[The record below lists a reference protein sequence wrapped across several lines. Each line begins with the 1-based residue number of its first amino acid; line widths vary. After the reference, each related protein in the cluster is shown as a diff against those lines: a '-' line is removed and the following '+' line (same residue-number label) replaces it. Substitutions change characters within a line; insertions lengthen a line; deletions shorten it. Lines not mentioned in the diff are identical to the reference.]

1 MAAFN
6 RRFDIS
12 QGGGMDADVQY
23 LESLGYKQ
31 QLSRVMGIWSNFALG
46 FTYLSPLVGIY
57 SLFAYALATGGGAVI
72 WAIPLVVVGQA
83 MVVLVFGEVASQY
96 PIAGGIYQWARR
108 LGGRGYGWF
117 TGWVYTWALLATVAA
132 VAYGSAGYVAALFGT
147 TATTGFTIGIA
158 IAMVAIAAVI
168 NLFGAQLLSK
178 AATVGL
184 VAEFCGG
191 LLVGLYLLFFHHR
204 QPISAIFHHQGAGGS
219 HYTSAFLAA
228 GLMAIW
234 IFFGFEACGDVA
246 EEVKDPG
253 RRVPRAMLMT
263 LGMGGLVSFLL
274 TLGLILA
281 VPNLPAVIGGQDA
294 DPATTI
300 LNASFGTV
308 AAKLVLLLI
317 VLGFLSCTLA
327 IQAAAVRTLFS
338 QGRDGV
344 LPGSSWLARVSPRF
358 HMAPAAVVV
367 AFVIP
372 GVIVLVS
379 WISTDALT
387 KIIAFATVG
396 IYVGFQLV
404 VLAALRAR
412 TSGWRP
418 AGPFTLGQWATAV
431 NVLGLA
437 YGVGAIVNLVWP
449 RTPGTPWYDN
459 YIVLVSLLVVAAV
472 GAIYGLAFRPYEHGT
487 APAGDAVPSVGEPEL
502 AGS

>member
-1 MAAFN
+1 
-6 RRFDIS
+6 
-12 QGGGMDADVQY
+12 MDDVQY
-23 LESLGYKQ
+23 LEHLGYKQ

-57 SLFAYALATGGGAVI
+57 SLFGYALATGGAAVL
-72 WAIPLVVVGQA
+72 WAIPIVVLGQA

-96 PIAGGIYQWARR
+96 PIAGGVYQWSRR
-108 LGGRGYGWF
+108 LMGRGYGWY
-117 TGWVYTWALLATVAA
+117 TGWIYTWALLATVAA
-132 VAYGSAGYVAALFGT
+132 VAYGGGPYVAALFGT
-147 TATTGFTIGIA
+147 TATTGFTIGMA
-158 IAMVAIAAVI
+158 IAMVAIASVI

-178 AATVGL
+178 AATIGL

-191 LLVGLYLLFFHHR
+191 LLVGVYLLFFHHR
-204 QPISAIFHHQGAGGS
+204 QPVSAVFHHQGAGGS
-219 HYTSAFLAA
+219 HYTGAFLAA

-253 RRVPRAMLMT
+253 RRVPRAMMMT

-281 VPNLPAVIGGQDA
+281 VPSLPDVVSGKDA

-300 LNASFGTV
+300 LGASFGTV
-308 AAKLVLLLI
+308 ATKLVLLLI

-327 IQAAAVRTLFS
+327 IQAAAVRLLFS

-344 LPGSSWLARVSPRF
+344 LPGSARLARVSPRF
-358 HMAPAAVVV
+358 HMPPASVVV
-367 AFVIP
+367 AFAIP
-372 GVIVLVS
+372 VAIVLIS

-418 AGPFTLGQWATAV
+418 AGPFSLGNWGLIV
-431 NVLGLA
+431 NVLALA
-437 YGVGAIVNLVWP
+437 YGVAAIVDLVWP

-472 GAIYGLAFRPYEHGT
+472 GAVYGLLLRPHLQGD
-487 APAGDAVPSVGEPEL
+487 APAGDAVPAVGEPQP
-502 AGS
+502 ASSY

>member
-1 MAAFN
+1 
-6 RRFDIS
+6 
-12 QGGGMDADVQY
+12 MDDVQY
-23 LESLGYKQ
+23 LEHLGYKQ
-31 QLSRVMGIWSNFALG
+31 QLSRVMGIWSNFGLG

-57 SLFAYALATGGGAVI
+57 SLFGYALATGGGAVV
-72 WAIPLVVVGQA
+72 WAIPIVVLGQA
-83 MVVLVFGEVASQY
+83 MVVLVFAEVASQY

-108 LGGRGYGWF
+108 LMGRGYGWY
-117 TGWVYTWALLATVAA
+117 TGWIYTWALLATVAA
-132 VAYGSAGYVAALFGT
+132 VAYGGGPYVAALFGT
-147 TATTGFTIGIA
+147 TATTGFTIGMAVVMIA
-158 IAMVAIAAVI
+158 IASVI

-204 QPISAIFHHQGAGGS
+204 QPISAIFHHQGAGGPNA
-219 HYTSAFLAA
+219 HYLSAFLAA

-246 EEVKDPG
+246 EEVRDPG
-253 RRVPRAMLMT
+253 RRVPRAMMMT
-263 LGMGGLVSFLL
+263 LAMGGLVSFVL

-281 VPNLPAVIGGQDA
+281 VPSLPDVVSGKDG

-300 LNASFGTV
+300 LAASFGTV
-308 AAKLVLLLI
+308 ATKLVLLLI

-327 IQAAAVRTLFS
+327 IQAAAVRLLFS

-344 LPGSSWLARVSPRF
+344 LPGSSRLARVSPRF
-358 HMAPAAVVV
+358 HMPPASVVV
-367 AFVIP
+367 AFAIP
-372 GVIVLVS
+372 VAIVLIS

-412 TSGWRP
+412 TGGWKP
-418 AGPFTLGQWATAV
+418 AGPFTLGTWGLVV
-431 NVLGLA
+431 NVLALA
-437 YGVGAIVNLVWP
+437 YGVAAIVNLVWP

-472 GAIYGLAFRPYEHGT
+472 GAVYGLVLRPHLQGD
-487 APAGDAVPSVGEPEL
+487 APAGDAVQAAGDASL
-502 AGS
+502 ANI

>member
-1 MAAFN
+1 
-6 RRFDIS
+6 
-12 QGGGMDADVQY
+12 MDDVQY
-23 LESLGYKQ
+23 LEHLGYKQ

-57 SLFAYALATGGGAVI
+57 SLFGYALATGGAAVL
-72 WAIPLVVVGQA
+72 WAIPLVVLGQA

-96 PIAGGIYQWARR
+96 PLAGGIYQWARR
-108 LGGRGYGWF
+108 LSGRGYGWY
-117 TGWVYTWALLATVAA
+117 TGWIYTWALLATVAA
-132 VAYGSAGYVAALFGT
+132 VAYGGGPYVAALFGT
-147 TATTGFTIGIA
+147 AATTGFTIGMAIVMIGIA
-158 IAMVAIAAVI
+158 SVI
-168 NLFGAQLLSK
+168 NLFGAQLLRK

-184 VAEFCGG
+184 VAEVAGG

-204 QPISAIFHHQGAGGS
+204 QPLSAVFHHQGAGGS
-219 HYTSAFLAA
+219 AYTGAFLAA

-281 VPNLPAVIGGQDA
+281 VPSLPDVVSGKDA

-308 AAKLVLLLI
+308 ASKLVLFLI

-327 IQAAAVRTLFS
+327 IQAAAVRLLFS

-344 LPGSSWLARVSPRF
+344 LPGSAQLANVSQRF
-358 HMAPAAVVV
+358 HMPPASVAV
-367 AFVIP
+367 AFVLP
-372 GVIVLVS
+372 TAIVLIS

-412 TSGWRP
+412 LRGWTPR
-418 AGPFTLGQWATAV
+418 GPFSLGAWGMLA

-437 YGVGAIVNLVWP
+437 YGIAAIVNLVWP

-459 YIVLVSLLVVAAV
+459 YIVLVSLLVVAGV
-472 GAIYGLAFRPYEHGT
+472 GAVYALLLRPHTKGD
-487 APAGDAVPSVGEPEL
+487 APAGDAVPPAGAPTL
-502 AGS
+502 AS

>member
-1 MAAFN
+1 
-6 RRFDIS
+6 
-12 QGGGMDADVQY
+12 MDDVQY
-23 LESLGYKQ
+23 LEHLGYKQ

-57 SLFAYALATGGGAVI
+57 SLFGYALATGGAAVL
-72 WAIPLVVVGQA
+72 WAIPIVVLGQA

-96 PIAGGIYQWARR
+96 PIAGGVYQWSRR
-108 LGGRGYGWF
+108 LMGRGYGWY
-117 TGWVYTWALLATVAA
+117 TGWIYTWALLATVAA
-132 VAYGSAGYVAALFGT
+132 VAYGGGPYVAALFGT
-147 TATTGFTIGIA
+147 TATTGFTIGMA
-158 IAMVAIAAVI
+158 IAMVAIASAI

-178 AATVGL
+178 AATIGL

-191 LLVGLYLLFFHHR
+191 LLVGVYLLFFHHR
-204 QPISAIFHHQGAGGS
+204 QPVSAIFHHQGAGGS
-219 HYTSAFLAA
+219 HYTGAFLAA

-253 RRVPRAMLMT
+253 RRVPRAMMMT

-281 VPNLPAVIGGQDA
+281 VPSLPDVVSGKDA

-300 LNASFGTV
+300 LGASFGTV
-308 AAKLVLLLI
+308 ATKLVLLLI

-327 IQAAAVRTLFS
+327 IQAAAVRLLFS

-344 LPGSSWLARVSPRF
+344 LPGSARLARVSPRF
-358 HMAPAAVVV
+358 HMPPASVVV
-367 AFVIP
+367 AFAIP
-372 GVIVLVS
+372 VAIVLIS

-418 AGPFTLGQWATAV
+418 AGPFSLGNWGLIV
-431 NVLGLA
+431 NVLALA
-437 YGVGAIVNLVWP
+437 YGVAAIVDLVWP

-472 GAIYGLAFRPYEHGT
+472 GAVYGLLLRPHLQGD
-487 APAGDAVPSVGEPEL
+487 APAGDAVPAVGEPQP
-502 AGS
+502 ASSY